1 MIPAFVN
8 DKAGTAQK
16 ARAALERIGGFTVHD
31 VPPKDLRDR
40 IGSELKARPTRIV
53 VAGGDGTIRTAA
65 ALTCGTDVELAL
77 LPGGT
82 LNHFARDHGIP
93 TELEEAAEVALHGQA
108 GHADVAYVGDRL
120 FLNTSSVGAYV
131 SYVRLRER
139 LEKFMGY
146 RIASLVA
153 AVRLFFTF
161 RTVQVELEVNGEV
174 RRYSTPLI
182 FIGVGEREARS
193 PEFGSRIPGGRHCLH
208 VLVVRE
214 RSPARLVVMAVD
226 AMTGGIRKVARTPE
240 LDSFLVESCSVGLAG
255 HRKHLSVDG
264 EIVNMPTPFQF
275 RIERDALKIVIPKPA
290 ADAAADIAADVS
302 TDADADA

>member
-16 ARAALERIGGFTVHD
+16 ARAALEKAGGFEVHD
-31 VPPKDLRDR
+31 TPPKELKDR
-40 IGSELKARPTRIV
+40 IAAELMAKPKRIV
-53 VAGGDGTIRTAA
+53 IAGGDGTVGTAA
-65 ALTCGTDVELAL
+65 ALTCGTDVELAV

-93 TELEEAAEVALHGQA
+93 TELENAAEVALHGEA
-108 GHADVAYVGDRL
+108 APADVAYVGDRL

-139 LEKFMGY
+139 LEKFLGY
-146 RIASLVA
+146 RVASLLA
-153 AVRLFFTF
+153 AIRLFFTF
-161 RTVQVELEVNGEV
+161 KTIDVELEVNGET

-182 FIGVGEREARS
+182 FIGVGEREAKS

-208 VLVVRE
+208 VLVVRQ
-214 RSPARLVVMAVD
+214 RSAARLVVLAVD
-226 AMTGGIRKVARTPE
+226 AVTSGLRKVARTPE
-240 LDSFLVESCSVGLAG
+240 LDSFLVDSCSVGLAG

-264 EIVNMPTPFQF
+264 EIVNLPTPFQF
-275 RIERDALKIVIPKPA
+275 RFARGALKIVVPIQVPKREA
-290 ADAAADIAADVS
+290 VEAADVS
-302 TDADADA
+302 ADA